1 MLRRALGAASRA
13 LTADAVPLSGSLYT
27 LGMSSRTRPLDAV
40 EVRVLGALLEKEQTT
55 PEVYPLTMSALL
67 AACNQKTNRN
77 PVTHLTETEVDGA
90 LERLRQEAMVW
101 RSEGARS
108 ERWQQNVGR
117 RWALDPQR
125 KAVMT
130 LLLLRGPQ
138 TAGELHARSD
148 RLHPFA
154 SLAELEETL
163 RRMAAE
169 EEPLIRELPRRPGQ
183 KENRWVYTVG
193 EVAESGPEEA
203 GEVAWDGAEGAE
215 PGAGGGGARP
225 GLAARVEALEAEV
238 ARLAAELV
246 ELRKL
251 WS

>member
-1 MLRRALGAASRA
+1 
-13 LTADAVPLSGSLYT
+13 
-27 LGMSSRTRPLDAV
+27 MSSRTRPLDAI

-55 PEVYPLTMSALL
+55 PEVYPLTISALL
-67 AACNQKTNRN
+67 AACNQKTNRS
-77 PVTHLTETEVDGA
+77 PVTSLTETEVDEA
-90 LERLRQEAMVW
+90 LERMRQEAIVW
-101 RSEGARS
+101 RSSGART

-117 RWALDPQR
+117 RWGLDPKR

-148 RLHPFA
+148 RMHPFA

-163 RRMAAE
+163 RRMAE
-169 EEPLIRELPRRPGQ
+169 EDEPLVKELPRRPGQ

-203 GEVAWDGAEGAE
+203 VELGAEGVE
-215 PGAGGGGARP
+215 GGVGGGTARVS
-225 GLAARVEALEAEV
+225 LAARVEALEAEV
-238 ARLAAELV
+238 ARLAAELA

>member
-1 MLRRALGAASRA
+1 
-13 LTADAVPLSGSLYT
+13 V
-27 LGMSSRTRPLDAV
+27 SSRTRPLDVV

-67 AACNQKTNRN
+67 AACNQKTNRS
-77 PVTHLTETEVDGA
+77 PVTHLTETEVDEA
-90 LERLRQEAMVW
+90 VERLRQEAMVW

-117 RWALDPQR
+117 RWALDPPR

-154 SLAELEETL
+154 SLVELEETL

-169 EEPLIRELPRRPGQ
+169 DEPLVRELSRRPGQ

-193 EVAESGPEEA
+193 EVAESGPEESLEA
-203 GEVAWDGAEGAE
+203 GAEGVE
-215 PGAGGGGARP
+215 GGAGGGGSRP

>member
-1 MLRRALGAASRA
+1 
-13 LTADAVPLSGSLYT
+13 
-27 LGMSSRTRPLDAV
+27 V

-77 PVTHLTETEVDGA
+77 PVSHLSETEVDGA

-101 RSEGARS
+101 RSEGART

-117 RWALDPQR
+117 RWGLDPKR

-163 RRMAAE
+163 RLMAAE
-169 EEPLIRELPRRPGQ
+169 DEPLVQELPRRPGQ

-193 EVAESGPEEA
+193 EVAEAGPEEA
-203 GEVAWDGAEGAE
+203 PEMGVEGVELGA
-215 PGAGGGGARP
+215 GGGARP

-238 ARLAAELV
+238 ARLAAEV
-246 ELRKL
+246 AELRKL

>member
-1 MLRRALGAASRA
+1 M
-13 LTADAVPLSGSLYT
+13 ADAVPLSGSLYT

-193 EVAESGPEEA
+193 EVAESGPEEELEA
-203 GEVAWDGAEGAE
+203 GMEGVE
-215 PGAGGGGARP
+215 LGAGGGGSRS
-225 GLAARVEALEAEV
+225 GLAARVDALEAEV
-238 ARLAAELV
+238 ARLAADV
-246 ELRKL
+246 AELRKL